1 MANSSKTVKEIRI
14 NGKTT
19 SETGINIFW
28 RSCWYFVITKEGISY
43 SSALLYHPE
52 DAIRK
57 VLSKNLKAKPL
68 PKNSLLKNSL
78 WKLNLGI

>member
-14 NGKTT
+14 NGKNA
-19 SETGINIFW
+19 SETDINIFW
-28 RSCWYFVITKEGISY
+28 RSRLYFVITKEGIFY

-68 PKNSLLKNSL
+68 PEKFSVEIEFRNIKH
-78 WKLNLGI
+78 